1 MALFLSFV
9 AAIIVA
15 DATPVFLR
23 SLMLFLYT
31 AVMFTVVAKWSLFY
45 ISTANWTTVTDGTMR
60 FTVLLPGMQ

>member
-31 AVMFTVVAKWSLFY
+31 AVMFTVAKWSLFY